1 MSHELAGKKLP
12 AGMLVNIPRLIA
24 QYYAGKPD
32 PDEPSQRVV
41 FGTSGHRGS
50 SLKLSF
56 NEDHILAV
64 TQAICNYR
72 KKAGISGPLF
82 LGMDTHA
89 LSEPAHISACEVLA
103 ANEIPTFYAADN
115 AFTPTP
121 AASRAIIAYNRNRK
135 SALADGIIVTPS
147 HNPPEDGGIKYNMPH
162 GGPADSSTTSWIATE
177 ANRLLIAKSAGIKRL
192 TYVKALQSG
201 YLKSFDYCI
210 PYVQNLKNIIDMEA
224 IRGSGLRMAADA
236 LGGAALGYWIPI
248 AEQYGLDLTL
258 FNGNPD
264 PTFRFMP
271 VDHDGKIRMDCSSAK
286 AMSGLLKLKNSFD
299 IAFGNDPDSDRH
311 GIVTPGSG
319 LMNPNHYLAVA
330 IDYLFNHRPNWPKS
344 AAVGKTIV
352 SSSMLDLVAK
362 RCQRK
367 LIEVPVGFK
376 WFVDGLCKGTL
387 AFAGEES
394 AGATFLCRDGS
405 LWSSDKD
412 GIILALLA
420 AEITAV
426 TGNDPGQQYHALEKE
441 FGKFFYGRQDSPATE
456 EQKARLAALTPESIA
471 LQEIAGRK
479 VLAKLTS
486 APGNNAPIGGLK
498 VVTEGGWFAIRPSG
512 TENISKIY
520 AESLLGSKH
529 LHQLFEAAKKI

>member
-1 MSHELAGKKLP
+1 MSHQLAGKKP
-12 AGMLVNIPRLIA
+12 PVEMLVNIPRLIA

-32 PDEPSQRVV
+32 PNESAQKVV

-50 SLKLSF
+50 SLKMTF
-56 NEDHILAV
+56 NEDHILAI
-64 TQAICNYR
+64 TQAVCNYR

-103 ANEIPTFYAADN
+103 ANEIPTLYAAEN

-135 SALADGIIVTPS
+135 TALADGIVVTPS
-147 HNPPEDGGIKYNMPH
+147 HNPPADGGIKYNMPH
-162 GGPADSSTTSWIATE
+162 GGPADSETTSWIAAE
-177 ANRLLIAKSAGIKRL
+177 ANRLLKGKSAGIKRM
-192 TYVKALQSG
+192 TYAKAMQSG
-201 YLKSFDYCI
+201 HLKPFDYCT

-224 IRGSGLRMAADA
+224 IRASGLRMAADA

-271 VDHDGKIRMDCSSAK
+271 LDHDGKIRMDCSSPK
-286 AMSGLLKLKNSFD
+286 AMAGLLKLKNSFD
-299 IAFGNDPDSDRH
+299 IAFGNDPDADRH

-330 IDYLFNHRPNWPKS
+330 IDYLFNHRADWPKNV
-344 AAVGKTIV
+344 AVGKTV
-352 SSSMLDLVAK
+352 VTSSMLDLVAK
-362 RCQRK
+362 RCRRK
-367 LIEVPVGFK
+367 LLEVPVGFK
-376 WFVDGLCKGTL
+376 WFVDGLSKGEL

-394 AGATFLCRDGS
+394 AGATFICRDGS

-426 TGNDPGQQYHALEKE
+426 TGKAPGQQYHALENE
-441 FGKFFYGRQDSPATE
+441 FGRLFYGRKDSPATE
-456 EQKARLAALTPESIA
+456 EQKARLAALTPESIDV
-471 LQEIAGRK
+471 QEIAGSK
-479 VLAKLTS
+479 VLAKLTR
-486 APGNNAPIGGLK
+486 APGNNESIGGLK
-498 VVTEGGWFAIRPSG
+498 VVTENGWFAIRPSG

-520 AESLLGSKH
+520 AESRLGSKH
-529 LHQLFEAAKKI
+529 LKQLFEAAEKI